1 MIITGMRTKRGC
13 QLTDDVKKVIDIN
26 WINNHT
32 DLIQIKDNRI
42 CATDNGLL
50 ILDDILVNMV
60 K

>member
-1 MIITGMRTKRGC
+1 MRTKRGC

-32 DLIQIKDNRI
+32 DLVKIKDNRI